1 MIKNRYNFNE
11 NEYEHIKKLLK
22 ELPKEKA
29 ADNFEYNLMV
39 RINNG
44 NFENVRTEKELFPLW
59 KIFVP
64 SAGIVTAVLLFFSF
78 FNVADENSENPFRI
92 IPQLRT
98 EISGNLNVPLS
109 ATKKV
114 FGQHKITNQD
124 VVIIE
129 VPKID
134 KEKAVLPK
142 KKVRKK
148 YAQRQGMAALPF
160 KLDNSTNLDVA
171 IGNKNSRTVNNIDK
185 RATLAGMGNTS
196 NRFYGFFIGEEIDR
210 KDVEAMKAR
219 IDSIKRIISL
229 QKSKL
234 R

>member
-1 MIKNRYNFNE
+1 MSKNRYNFNE
-11 NEYEHIKKLLK
+11 NEFEQIKKLLK

-39 RINNG
+39 KINNG
-44 NFENVRTEKELFPLW
+44 NFEKVRSGKDSFPLW

-64 SAGIVTAVLLFFSF
+64 AAGIVTAVLLFFF
-78 FNVADENSENPFRI
+78 LFNVTEENSENPFH
-92 IPQLRT
+92 IPPKLRT
-98 EISGNLNVPLS
+98 EISGNLTVPLE

-114 FGQHKITNQD
+114 FGLNKITNQD

-129 VPKID
+129 SPKID
-134 KEKAVLPK
+134 KKKAALPNTK
-142 KKVRKK
+142 IQKRHS
-148 YAQRQGMAALPF
+148 RHQGMAALPF
-160 KLDNSTNLDVA
+160 KLTNSTNLDVA
-171 IGNKNSRTVNNIDK
+171 VNSKKSMSRNNINN

-196 NRFYGFFIGEEIDR
+196 NSRFYGFYIGEEIDR

-229 QKSKL
+229 HKK
-234 R
+234 